1 MSSRLSKWFLLGTA
15 LMIALP
21 VAASASTSRIESMS
35 LQGDY
40 IKDYTAI
47 YTYLSQVPAVGN
59 LVYGELGNATLFNP
73 TNGNPYTFDR
83 SVGAVLGNLW
93 DGKYGTWAVHL
104 RQETPQLGQGDAL
117 SQGGAGFGG
126 ADPNHNVNE
135 SFDLMWGK
143 KFGTT
148 NFGLRLNRSFFNL
161 ESGFGTPTITTT
173 LKYDYP
179 TAGNPNL
186 SRNIMGYGAGMGF
199 ELNPQTSIEV
209 SLLYQSRSF
218 EASVTPAPPGTK
230 TTEDSPTTYMLASR
244 MMWQWQPDVLVVPVF
259 KWYSFDLSQKT
270 TGAVTSSYTNTLK
283 GWQIGA
289 AGNWTLGSNDLFVL
303 GATVAQNT
311 VEQQQDLFGLAGSPF
326 YAGSDTLKA
335 SESMMPQ
342 VFAALE
348 THINSWLTLRFGAQ
362 KGAFHKV
369 KIESKG
375 AIPGEKGNTE
385 TSFSSF
391 NMNIGAGVKLGAL
404 QLDAILANNFP
415 QTLGWLGSG
424 QVGTYFPK
432 VTATYPF

>member
-21 VAASASTSRIESMS
+21 VVAAASTSRIESMS

-40 IKDYTAI
+40 IKDYANI

-59 LVYGELGNATLFNP
+59 LVYGELGNAGVVNP
-73 TNGNPYTFDR
+73 SNGNPYTFDR

-93 DGKYGTWAVHL
+93 DGRYGTWAVHL

-148 NFGLRLNRSFFNL
+148 NFGLRLNRSFFQLKDEMTGATTNL
-161 ESGFGTPTITTT
+161 EFD
-173 LKYDYP
+173 LP
-179 TAGNPNL
+179 TAGDPNL

-199 ELNPQTSIEV
+199 ELNPQTNLEV
-209 SLLYQSRSF
+209 SLLYQSRTWEWS
-218 EASVTPAPPGTK
+218 ATPAPPGTK
-230 TTEDSPTTYMLASR
+230 YTDDGPTTYMLASR
-244 MMWQWQPDVLVVPVF
+244 MTWQWKPDVMVVPVF
-259 KWYSFDLSQKT
+259 KWYSFDLSRKT
-270 TGAVTSSYTNTLK
+270 TGATTLSYDNTLK
-283 GWQIGA
+283 GWQVGA

-303 GATVAQNT
+303 GATFAQNT
-311 VEQQQDLFGLAGSPF
+311 VEEQEDLFDLQDNSGLA
-326 YAGSDTLKA
+326 SDTLKA
-335 SESMMPQ
+335 TETIMPQ

-369 KIESKG
+369 KLESKG
-375 AIPGEKGNTE
+375 YTKE
-385 TSFSSF
+385 TQTMSFSSF
-391 NMNIGAGVKLGAL
+391 NMNIGAGVKLGQL